1 MYKELLQLLK
11 KKNLKQNK
19 KTKDLNRCFLK
30 EDM

>member
-1 MYKELLQLLK
+1 MYKELLQLL

-19 KTKDLNRCFLK
+19 KTKDLNRRFLK